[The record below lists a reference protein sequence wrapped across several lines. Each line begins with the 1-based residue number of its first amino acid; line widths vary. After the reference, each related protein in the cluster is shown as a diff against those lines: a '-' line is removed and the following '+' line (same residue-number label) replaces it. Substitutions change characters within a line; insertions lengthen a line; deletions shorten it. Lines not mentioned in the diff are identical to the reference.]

1 MSFYLHL
8 NSSKNVKVMH
18 YISHRATK
26 QQIIY
31 VYTEVLVAPESKLLA
46 ALRHAVSSCKLTY
59 FFRILFFEK
68 DN

>member
-46 ALRHAVSSCKLTY
+46 AAKTRCFLL
-59 FFRILFFEK
+59 
-68 DN
+68 